1 MNDWPIHKT
10 LKSLQV
16 FLGLTRHYQK
26 FVQNYGKIAAPLTA
40 LLKKNAFS
48 WNVAV
53 DQAFQALKEA
63 MCTTLVL
70 DFPNFTNIFVL
81 ECETSRKGTGVVLMQ
96 QGKPLDFTSKQLS
109 KGHLEKYTYEK

>member
-1 MNDWPIHKT
+1 
-10 LKSLQV
+10 LQG

-26 FVQNYGKIAAPLTA
+26 FVQNYGKIAATLIA

-48 WNVAV
+48 WNVVV

-81 ECETSRKGTGVVLMQ
+81 ECEASRKGTGVVLMQ
-96 QGKPLDFTSKQLS
+96 QGKPLDFTSKPWS
-109 KGHLEKYTYEK
+109 SIFIFNISYSFSIG